1 MNSLRMETEEAQA
14 QNEELRAR
22 IKVLEQ
28 ENLTKEQE
36 ITSLSH
42 RNTLLE
48 EEVDKLE
55 KALQDAK
62 SAADSGAA
70 HSTELDALQRKL
82 QLLEDEAE
90 EADKNL
96 RETNE
101 KYVAVPAT
109 CPLHSPPAPL
119 IACLQYPA
127 LYPLTTP
134 APRDD
139 KTACLSCVPLLTRH
153 PFAGFALPM
162 SRPNTTNARLPPS
175 RLSATPGRRS
185 SRRLPTS
192 TRRPRRSST
201 RLRRNSTICKFVV
214 LSVVVW
220 WL

>member
-36 ITSLSH
+36 ITSLGH

-55 KALQDAK
+55 KALTDAK

-70 HSTELDALQRKL
+70 HSTEMDSLQRKL

-101 KYVAVPAT
+101 KYVADPVT
-109 CPLHSPPAPL
+109 CPLLPL
-119 IACLQYPA
+119 PLPRLNPSLLASLYPA
-127 LYPLTTP
+127 VHPL
-134 APRDD
+134 
-139 KTACLSCVPLLTRH
+139 
-153 PFAGFALPM
+153 
-162 SRPNTTNARLPPS
+162 
-175 RLSATPGRRS
+175 ATPV
-185 SRRLPTS
+185 LP
-192 TRRPRRSST
+192 
-201 RLRRNSTICKFVV
+201 
-214 LSVVVW
+214 
-220 WL
+220 